1 MDMIHIHILLYMDM
15 IQGLGSS
22 ALVGGGTD
30 EAALLESPAVKMAG
44 DASDDGSWVGPC
56 IDVRDN
62 GPGTK
67 LHCSLV

>member
-1 MDMIHIHILLYMDM
+1 MYMIHIHILLYMDM

-67 LHCSLV
+67 LHCNLV

>member
-62 GPGTK
+62 GPGAK

>member
-1 MDMIHIHILLYMDM
+1 M

-44 DASDDGSWVGPC
+44 EKMAGDASDDGSWVGPC

-62 GPGTK
+62 GPGAK

>member
-1 MDMIHIHILLYMDM
+1 MYMIHIHILLYMDM

-62 GPGTK
+62 GPGAK